1 MYVGFRIFILFLRFF
16 SAWGFGFLSVT
27 IISCASLLGTFV
39 VPFMNQSLYEILLL
53 FMVSLAVGVLSG
65 SGFFHLIPHV
75 SVSWTSREWSFYRL
89 KKDPIQPPPFSMP
102 SILLIFQLEA
112 KLYCF
117 DVSYVP
123 ESMFN
128 P

>member
-1 MYVGFRIFILFLRFF
+1 
-16 SAWGFGFLSVT
+16 
-27 IISCASLLGTFV
+27 
-39 VPFMNQSLYEILLL
+39 MNQSVYKILLL

-65 SGFFHLIPHV
+65 SGFFHLIPQV
-75 SVSWTSREWSFYRL
+75 SVYWTSRQWSFYRL
-89 KKDPIQPPPFSMP
+89 KRTIIIQPPPFSMP
-102 SILLIFQLEA
+102 SKSLIFQLEA